1 MRGIIYKIIDNTN
14 EDVYYGSTIKKLEYR
29 MSDHKLRCNYK
40 HKCMSYTIIKNNDYN
55 ASVVEEVEFEDIK
68 QLRQRELFYIQ
79 NNKCINKVYPTISKK
94 EQGKKYYNNNKEKWK
109 TEEYKLKKKQYRENN
124 KEIISEKA
132 KEKITCECG
141 ACFRKDHYKRHLTSK
156 KHLKFIS

>member
-1 MRGIIYKIIDNTN
+1 MAKLSMRGIIYKIIDNTN
-14 EDVYYGSTIKKLEYR
+14 GDTYYGSTIKKLEYR

-40 HKCMSYTIIKNNDYN
+40 HKC
-55 ASVVEEVEFEDIK
+55 
-68 QLRQRELFYIQ
+68 
-79 NNKCINKVYPTISKK
+79 INKVYPTISKK
-94 EQGKKYYNNNKEKWK
+94 EQGQKYYNNNKEKWK